1 MILRSAEMAMLE
13 HTSTNVAARPMP
25 RPLTASVVTASVGQ
39 VPSTRRSD
47 GFSFKRPL
55 ENTFSFSFIPL
66 TPLSLC

>member
-1 MILRSAEMAMLE
+1 
-13 HTSTNVAARPMP
+13 MP